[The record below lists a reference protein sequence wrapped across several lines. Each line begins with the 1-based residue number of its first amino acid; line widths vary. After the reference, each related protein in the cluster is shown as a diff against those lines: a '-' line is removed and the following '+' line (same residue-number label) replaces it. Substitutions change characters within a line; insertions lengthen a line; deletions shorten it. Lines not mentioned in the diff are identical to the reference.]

1 MAAEADEAK
10 PKLMF
15 LCTGNAARS
24 VMAKVITQSR
34 SDLFE
39 LSGAG
44 THAIEN
50 CPMGNYT
57 RKALASIGLEDRTHR
72 SRQLN
77 PYNADEVDLIIAM
90 ATDHVQ
96 YVRRN
101 HPEVAH
107 KTATFKRL
115 VRDLGQVG
123 VRAQEE
129 RNDVVETGGEVEMGG
144 NGVRDG
150 LGVKGEGDIE
160 GSQVSEGSLVSEGL
174 REALKSRIAEMRLDE
189 VQLERW
195 EEIGDPGAGDQPI
208 FMSSLEEIDALVD
221 SFLDLFAH
229 SRSSENTGEISV

>member
-1 MAAEADEAK
+1 MTAEAGEAK
-10 PKLMF
+10 PKIMF

-24 VMAKVITQSR
+24 VMAKVITQNR

-44 THAIEN
+44 THSVEN
-50 CPMGNYT
+50 CPMSNYT

-77 PYNADEVDLIIAM
+77 PYNADDADLIIAM
-90 ATDHVQ
+90 ANDHVQ

-115 VRDLGQVG
+115 VRDLGEVK
-123 VRAQEE
+123 AAA
-129 RNDVVETGGEVEMGG
+129 RND
-144 NGVRDG
+144 RYA
-150 LGVKGEGDIE
+150 
-160 GSQVSEGSLVSEGL
+160 SL
-174 REALKSRIAEMRLDE
+174 RQALKSRIAEMRLAE
-189 VQLERW
+189 VQLESW
-195 EEIGDPGAGDQPI
+195 EEIGDPGAGEQPV

-221 SFLDLFAH
+221 SFLSLFRKVA
-229 SRSSENTGEISV
+229 

>member
-1 MAAEADEAK
+1 
-10 PKLMF
+10 MF

-50 CPMGNYT
+50 CPMSNYT

-90 ATDHVQ
+90 ANDHVQ

-115 VRDLGQVG
+115 VRDLGQVT
-123 VRAQEE
+123 QNEE
-129 RNDVVETGGEVEMGG
+129 SN
-144 NGVRDG
+144 
-150 LGVKGEGDIE
+150 
-160 GSQVSEGSLVSEGL
+160 L

-221 SFLDLFAH
+221 SFLALFTDNQKVA
-229 SRSSENTGEISV
+229 

>member
-57 RKALASIGLEDRTHR
+57 RKALASIGLEDRAHR

-101 HPEVAH
+101 HPEVAY

-115 VRDLGQVG
+115 VRDLGKVG
-123 VRAQEE
+123 VRGEE
-129 RNDVVETGGEVEMGG
+129 EKSGDAEIGGS
-144 NGVRDG
+144 GVRDG

-160 GSQVSEGSLVSEGL
+160 GSRVSESL
-174 REALKSRIAEMRLDE
+174 REALQSRIAEMRLAE

-221 SFLDLFAH
+221 SFLALFAG
-229 SRSSENTGEISV
+229 NPKVA

>member
-101 HPEVAH
+101 HPEVAY

-115 VRDLGQVG
+115 VRDLGQVTQNEESKNL
-123 VRAQEE
+123 QE
-129 RNDVVETGGEVEMGG
+129 T
-144 NGVRDG
+144 
-150 LGVKGEGDIE
+150 
-160 GSQVSEGSLVSEGL
+160 
-174 REALKSRIAEMRLDE
+174 LKSRIAEMRLAE

>member
-1 MAAEADEAK
+1 MTKQRIAEEK

-90 ATDHVQ
+90 ANDHVQ

-107 KTATFKRL
+107 KTVTFKRL
-115 VRDLGQVG
+115 VRDLGEVP
-123 VRAQEE
+123 
-129 RNDVVETGGEVEMGG
+129 RN
-144 NGVRDG
+144 
-150 LGVKGEGDIE
+150 E
-160 GSQVSEGSLVSEGL
+160 GSKSLRKTL
-174 REALKSRIAEMRLDE
+174 QSRIAEMRLAE

-221 SFLDLFAH
+221 SFLVLFAD
-229 SRSSENTGEISV
+229 NPKVA

>member
-1 MAAEADEAK
+1 MTAEADEEK
-10 PKLMF
+10 PRLMF

-90 ATDHVQ
+90 ANDHVQ

-107 KTATFKRL
+107 KTVTFKRL
-115 VRDLGQVG
+115 VRDLGEVG
-123 VRAQEE
+123 VRGEEE
-129 RNDVVETGGEVEMGG
+129 RGGDAEMRGS
-144 NGVRDG
+144 GVRDG
-150 LGVKGEGDIE
+150 LGVKGEGGIE
-160 GSQVSEGSLVSEGL
+160 GLRVSEGL
-174 REALKSRIAEMRLDE
+174 RKTLKSRIAEMRLAE

-221 SFLDLFAH
+221 SFLALFVQTDP
-229 SRSSENTGEISV
+229 SDSIGETFV

>member
-44 THAIEN
+44 TFAIEN
-50 CPMGNYT
+50 CPMSNYT

-90 ATDHVQ
+90 ANDHVQ

-115 VRDLGQVG
+115 VRDLGKVD
-123 VRAQEE
+123 VRGQEE
-129 RNDVVETGGEVEMGG
+129 RSGDAEMGG
-144 NGVRDG
+144 SGIRDG
-150 LGVKGEGDIE
+150 LVEKAEGDIE
-160 GSQVSEGSLVSEGL
+160 SSQVSEGSLVSENL
-174 REALKSRIAEMRLDE
+174 REALKSRIAEMRLAE

-221 SFLDLFAH
+221 SFLALFAG
-229 SRSSENTGEISV
+229 NQKVA

>member
-50 CPMGNYT
+50 CPMSNYT

-129 RNDVVETGGEVEMGG
+129 RSDVVETGGEVEMGG

-150 LGVKGEGDIE
+150 LGVKAEGDIE
-160 GSQVSEGSLVSEGL
+160 GSRVSESL
-174 REALKSRIAEMRLDE
+174 REALQSRIAEMSLAE

-221 SFLDLFAH
+221 SFLALFAD
-229 SRSSENTGEISV
+229 NPKVA

>member
-115 VRDLGQVG
+115 VRDLGKVG
-123 VRAQEE
+123 VRGEE
-129 RNDVVETGGEVEMGG
+129 EKSGDAEIGGS
-144 NGVRDG
+144 GVRDG

-160 GSQVSEGSLVSEGL
+160 GSRVSESL
-174 REALKSRIAEMRLDE
+174 REALQSRIAEMRLAE

-221 SFLDLFAH
+221 SFLALFPDNPKVA
-229 SRSSENTGEISV
+229 

>member
-1 MAAEADEAK
+1 MAAEADEEK

-90 ATDHVQ
+90 ANDHVQ

-115 VRDLGQVG
+115 VRDLGQVT
-123 VRAQEE
+123 QNEE
-129 RNDVVETGGEVEMGG
+129 S
-144 NGVRDG
+144 
-150 LGVKGEGDIE
+150 K
-160 GSQVSEGSLVSEGL
+160 SL
-174 REALKSRIAEMRLDE
+174 RETLKSRIAEMRLAE

-208 FMSSLEEIDALVD
+208 FLSSLEEIDALVD
-221 SFLDLFAH
+221 SFLALFAP
-229 SRSSENTGEISV
+229 SISSENTGRISV

>member
-1 MAAEADEAK
+1 MVAEADEEK

-101 HPEVAH
+101 HPEVAY

-115 VRDLGQVG
+115 VRDLGKVG
-123 VRAQEE
+123 VRGQEE
-129 RNDVVETGGEVEMGG
+129 RSGDAEMGES
-144 NGVRDG
+144 GVRDG
-150 LGVKGEGDIE
+150 LGVKAEGDIE
-160 GSQVSEGSLVSEGL
+160 GSRLSEGSRVSESL
-174 REALKSRIAEMRLDE
+174 RETLKSRIAEMRLAE

-229 SRSSENTGEISV
+229 SRSSENIGEISV

>member
-1 MAAEADEAK
+1 MAAEADEEK

-90 ATDHVQ
+90 ANDHVQ

-115 VRDLGQVG
+115 VRDLGQVT
-123 VRAQEE
+123 QNEE
-129 RNDVVETGGEVEMGG
+129 S
-144 NGVRDG
+144 
-150 LGVKGEGDIE
+150 K
-160 GSQVSEGSLVSEGL
+160 SL
-174 REALKSRIAEMRLDE
+174 RETLKSRIAEMRLAE

-221 SFLDLFAH
+221 SFLALFAP
-229 SRSSENTGEISV
+229 SVSSENTGRISV

>member
-1 MAAEADEAK
+1 MTAEADEEK

-77 PYNADEVDLIIAM
+77 PYNADEADLIIAM
-90 ATDHVQ
+90 ANDHVQ

-115 VRDLGQVG
+115 VRDLGEVG
-123 VRAQEE
+123 VRGEEE
-129 RNDVVETGGEVEMGG
+129 RGGDVGIGGEVEMRG

-160 GSQVSEGSLVSEGL
+160 GSRVSEGL
-174 REALKSRIAEMRLDE
+174 RETLKSRIAEMRLAE

-221 SFLDLFAH
+221 SFLALFPDDPKVA
-229 SRSSENTGEISV
+229 

>member
-1 MAAEADEAK
+1 
-10 PKLMF
+10 MF

-24 VMAKVITQSR
+24 VMAKVITQNR

-90 ATDHVQ
+90 ANDHVQ

-107 KTATFKRL
+107 KTVTFKRL
-115 VRDLGQVG
+115 VRDLGEVG
-123 VRAQEE
+123 VRGEEE
-129 RNDVVETGGEVEMGG
+129 RGGDAEMRGS
-144 NGVRDG
+144 GVRDG
-150 LGVKGEGDIE
+150 LGVKGEGGIE
-160 GSQVSEGSLVSEGL
+160 GLRVSEGL
-174 REALKSRIAEMRLDE
+174 RETLKSRIAEMRLAE

-221 SFLDLFAH
+221 SFLALFVQTDP
-229 SRSSENTGEISV
+229 SDSIGETSV

>member
-1 MAAEADEAK
+1 MAAEADEEK

-90 ATDHVQ
+90 ANDHVQ

-115 VRDLGQVG
+115 VRDLGQVT
-123 VRAQEE
+123 QNEE
-129 RNDVVETGGEVEMGG
+129 S
-144 NGVRDG
+144 
-150 LGVKGEGDIE
+150 K
-160 GSQVSEGSLVSEGL
+160 SL
-174 REALKSRIAEMRLDE
+174 REALKSRIAEMRLAE

-221 SFLDLFAH
+221 SFLALFAP
-229 SRSSENTGEISV
+229 SVSSENTGRISV

>member
-57 RKALASIGLEDRTHR
+57 RKALASIRLEDRTHR

-90 ATDHVQ
+90 ATDHVL

-115 VRDLGQVG
+115 VRDLGKVG
-123 VRAQEE
+123 VRGQEE
-129 RNDVVETGGEVEMGG
+129 RSGDAEIGGS
-144 NGVRDG
+144 GVRDG

-160 GSQVSEGSLVSEGL
+160 SSQVSEGSLVSESL
-174 REALKSRIAEMRLDE
+174 RETLKSRIAEMRLAE

>member
-1 MAAEADEAK
+1 MAAEADEEK

-90 ATDHVQ
+90 ANDHVQ

-115 VRDLGQVG
+115 VRDLGQVT
-123 VRAQEE
+123 QNEE
-129 RNDVVETGGEVEMGG
+129 S
-144 NGVRDG
+144 
-150 LGVKGEGDIE
+150 K
-160 GSQVSEGSLVSEGL
+160 SL
-174 REALKSRIAEMRLDE
+174 RETLKSRIAEMRLDE

-221 SFLDLFAH
+221 SFLALFAP
-229 SRSSENTGEISV
+229 SISSENTGRISV

>member
-1 MAAEADEAK
+1 MTAEAGEAK
-10 PKLMF
+10 PKVMF

-24 VMAKVITQSR
+24 VMAKVITQNR

-90 ATDHVQ
+90 ANDHVQ

-107 KTATFKRL
+107 KTVTFKRL
-115 VRDLGQVG
+115 VRDLGEVKAAAQASAGNEANNNVAESEVSSAVG
-123 VRAQEE
+123 SSVAESAAA
-129 RNDVVETGGEVEMGG
+129 
-144 NGVRDG
+144 
-150 LGVKGEGDIE
+150 GEG
-160 GSQVSEGSLVSEGL
+160 SNSEAASNEIPASL
-174 REALKSRIAEMRLDE
+174 REALKSRIAEMRLAE
-189 VQLERW
+189 VQLESW
-195 EEIGDPGAGDQPI
+195 EEIGDPGAGEQPV

-221 SFLDLFAH
+221 SFLSLFAQT
-229 SRSSENTGEISV
+229 STPQ

>member
-50 CPMGNYT
+50 CPIGNYT

-115 VRDLGQVG
+115 VRDLGQVTQNEESKNL
-123 VRAQEE
+123 QE
-129 RNDVVETGGEVEMGG
+129 T
-144 NGVRDG
+144 
-150 LGVKGEGDIE
+150 
-160 GSQVSEGSLVSEGL
+160 
-174 REALKSRIAEMRLDE
+174 LKSRIAEMRLAE

>member
-1 MAAEADEAK
+1 MTAEAGEAK
-10 PKLMF
+10 PKIMF

-24 VMAKVITQSR
+24 VMAKVITQNR

-90 ATDHVQ
+90 ANDHVQ

-115 VRDLGQVG
+115 VRDLGAVKAVVG
-123 VRAQEE
+123 
-129 RNDVVETGGEVEMGG
+129 
-144 NGVRDG
+144 
-150 LGVKGEGDIE
+150 
-160 GSQVSEGSLVSEGL
+160 SGSL
-174 REALKSRIAEMRLDE
+174 RQNLKSRIAEMRLAE
-189 VQLERW
+189 VQLEAW
-195 EEIGDPGAGDQPI
+195 EEIGDPGAGEQPV

-221 SFLDLFAH
+221 SFLSLFAQADQAQ
-229 SRSSENTGEISV
+229 

>member
-1 MAAEADEAK
+1 MTAEADEEK

-24 VMAKVITQSR
+24 VMAKVITQNR

-77 PYNADEVDLIIAM
+77 PYNADEADLIIAM
-90 ATDHVQ
+90 ANDHVQ

-115 VRDLGQVG
+115 VRDLGEVTSN
-123 VRAQEE
+123 EE
-129 RNDVVETGGEVEMGG
+129 S
-144 NGVRDG
+144 
-150 LGVKGEGDIE
+150 K
-160 GSQVSEGSLVSEGL
+160 SL
-174 REALKSRIAEMRLDE
+174 RETLKSRIAEMRLAE

-221 SFLDLFAH
+221 SFLALFVQTDP
-229 SRSSENTGEISV
+229 SDNIGEISV

>member
-57 RKALASIGLEDRTHR
+57 RKALASIGLEDRAHR

-90 ATDHVQ
+90 ANDHVQ

-115 VRDLGQVG
+115 VRDLGQVTQNEESKNL
-123 VRAQEE
+123 QE
-129 RNDVVETGGEVEMGG
+129 T
-144 NGVRDG
+144 
-150 LGVKGEGDIE
+150 
-160 GSQVSEGSLVSEGL
+160 
-174 REALKSRIAEMRLDE
+174 LKSRIAEMRLAE

>member
-101 HPEVAH
+101 HPEVAY

-115 VRDLGQVG
+115 VRDLGKVG
-123 VRAQEE
+123 VRGEEE
-129 RNDVVETGGEVEMGG
+129 RSGDAEMGG
-144 NGVRDG
+144 SGVRDG
-150 LGVKGEGDIE
+150 LGVKAEGDIE
-160 GSQVSEGSLVSEGL
+160 GSRLSEGSRVSESL
-174 REALKSRIAEMRLDE
+174 REALQSRIAEMRLAE

-221 SFLDLFAH
+221 SFLALFAD
-229 SRSSENTGEISV
+229 NPKVA

>member
-1 MAAEADEAK
+1 MTAEAGEAK
-10 PKLMF
+10 PKIMF

-24 VMAKVITQSR
+24 VMAKVITQNR

-44 THAIEN
+44 THSIEN
-50 CPMGNYT
+50 CPMSNYT

-77 PYNADEVDLIIAM
+77 PYNADDADLIIAM
-90 ATDHVQ
+90 ANDHVQ

-115 VRDLGQVG
+115 VRDLGEVKAAAQASAGNEANSNMAESEVSSAVG
-123 VRAQEE
+123 SSVAESAAAGE
-129 RNDVVETGGEVEMGG
+129 RSNSE
-144 NGVRDG
+144 
-150 LGVKGEGDIE
+150 
-160 GSQVSEGSLVSEGL
+160 VSEMARNEIPANL
-174 REALKSRIAEMRLDE
+174 RKALKSRIAEMRLAE
-189 VQLERW
+189 VQLESW
-195 EEIGDPGAGDQPI
+195 EEIGDPGAGEQPV

-221 SFLDLFAH
+221 SFLSLFAQ
-229 SRSSENTGEISV
+229 TGTPQ

>member
-1 MAAEADEAK
+1 MTAEAGEAK
-10 PKLMF
+10 PKIMF

-24 VMAKVITQSR
+24 VMAKVITQNR

-44 THAIEN
+44 THAVEN

-90 ATDHVQ
+90 ANDHVQ

-115 VRDLGQVG
+115 VRDLGAVKVAVG
-123 VRAQEE
+123 
-129 RNDVVETGGEVEMGG
+129 
-144 NGVRDG
+144 
-150 LGVKGEGDIE
+150 
-160 GSQVSEGSLVSEGL
+160 SGSL
-174 REALKSRIAEMRLDE
+174 RQNLKSRIAEMRLAE
-189 VQLERW
+189 AQLEAW
-195 EEIGDPGAGDQPI
+195 EEIGDPGAGEQPV

-221 SFLDLFAH
+221 SFLSLFAQADQAQ
-229 SRSSENTGEISV
+229 

>member
-1 MAAEADEAK
+1 MTAEADEGK

-90 ATDHVQ
+90 ANDHVQ

-101 HPEVAH
+101 YPEVAH
-107 KTATFKRL
+107 KTVTFKRL
-115 VRDLGQVG
+115 VRDLGEVG
-123 VRAQEE
+123 VRGEE
-129 RNDVVETGGEVEMGG
+129 KRGGDVGIGEEVEMRG

-150 LGVKGEGDIE
+150 LGVKGEDGIE
-160 GSQVSEGSLVSEGL
+160 GSRVSESL
-174 REALKSRIAEMRLDE
+174 RETLKSRIAEMRLAE

-221 SFLDLFAH
+221 SFLALFPDDPKVA
-229 SRSSENTGEISV
+229 

>member
-1 MAAEADEAK
+1 
-10 PKLMF
+10 MF

-90 ATDHVQ
+90 ANDHVQ

-107 KTATFKRL
+107 KTVTFKRL
-115 VRDLGQVG
+115 VRDLGEVG
-123 VRAQEE
+123 VRGEEE
-129 RNDVVETGGEVEMGG
+129 RGGDAEMRGS
-144 NGVRDG
+144 GVRDG
-150 LGVKGEGDIE
+150 LGVKGEGGIE
-160 GSQVSEGSLVSEGL
+160 GLRVSEGL
-174 REALKSRIAEMRLDE
+174 RKTLKSRIAEMRLAE

-221 SFLDLFAH
+221 SFLALFAD
-229 SRSSENTGEISV
+229 NPKVA

>member
-1 MAAEADEAK
+1 
-10 PKLMF
+10 MF

-90 ATDHVQ
+90 ANDHVQ

-107 KTATFKRL
+107 KTVTFKRL
-115 VRDLGQVG
+115 VRDLGEVG
-123 VRAQEE
+123 VRGEEE
-129 RNDVVETGGEVEMGG
+129 RGGDAEMRGS
-144 NGVRDG
+144 GVRDG
-150 LGVKGEGDIE
+150 LGVKGEGGIE
-160 GSQVSEGSLVSEGL
+160 GLRVSEGL
-174 REALKSRIAEMRLDE
+174 RKTLKSRIAEMRLAE

-221 SFLDLFAH
+221 SFLALFVQTAP
-229 SRSSENTGEISV
+229 

>member
-1 MAAEADEAK
+1 
-10 PKLMF
+10 MF

-24 VMAKVITQSR
+24 VMATVITRSR

-77 PYNADEVDLIIAM
+77 PYSADEVDLIIAM
-90 ATDHVQ
+90 ANDHVQ

-101 HPEVAH
+101 MAEVAY
-107 KTATFKRL
+107 KTVTFKRL
-115 VRDLGQVG
+115 IQDLG
-123 VRAQEE
+123 
-129 RNDVVETGGEVEMGG
+129 EVKAKE
-144 NGVRDG
+144 NA
-150 LGVKGEGDIE
+150 
-160 GSQVSEGSLVSEGL
+160 SL
-174 REALKSRIAEMRLDE
+174 REALKSRIAEMSLAE
-189 VQLERW
+189 VQLESW

-221 SFLDLFAH
+221 RFLALFATY
-229 SRSSENTGEISV
+229 RLERC

>member
-1 MAAEADEAK
+1 
-10 PKLMF
+10 MF

-90 ATDHVQ
+90 ANDHVQ

-107 KTATFKRL
+107 KTVTFKRL
-115 VRDLGQVG
+115 VRDLGEVG
-123 VRAQEE
+123 VRGEEE
-129 RNDVVETGGEVEMGG
+129 RGGDAEVRGS
-144 NGVRDG
+144 GVRDG
-150 LGVKGEGDIE
+150 LGVKGEGGIE
-160 GSQVSEGSLVSEGL
+160 GLRVSEGL
-174 REALKSRIAEMRLDE
+174 RKTLKSRIAEMRLAE

-221 SFLDLFAH
+221 SFLALFVQT
-229 SRSSENTGEISV
+229 NP

>member
-1 MAAEADEAK
+1 MEANTGTAEADEEK

-77 PYNADEVDLIIAM
+77 PYNADDADLIIAM
-90 ATDHVQ
+90 ANDHVQ
-96 YVRRN
+96 FVRRN

-107 KTATFKRL
+107 KTVTFKRL
-115 VRDLGQVG
+115 VRDLGKVG
-123 VRAQEE
+123 VNGKEE
-129 RNDVVETGGEVEMGG
+129 RGGDVEMGG
-144 NGVRDG
+144 SDARDD
-150 LGVKGEGDIE
+150 LGVKEEGDIE
-160 GSQVSEGSLVSEGL
+160 GLRVSEGL
-174 REALKSRIAEMRLDE
+174 RDALKSRIAEMRLAE

-221 SFLDLFAH
+221 SFLALFAH
-229 SRSSENTGEISV
+229 SNSSQNISEISV

>member
-1 MAAEADEAK
+1 MTAEADEEK

-90 ATDHVQ
+90 ANDHVQ

-107 KTATFKRL
+107 KTVTFKRL
-115 VRDLGQVG
+115 VRDLGEVG
-123 VRAQEE
+123 VRGEEE
-129 RNDVVETGGEVEMGG
+129 RGGDAEMRGS
-144 NGVRDG
+144 GVRDG
-150 LGVKGEGDIE
+150 LGVKGEGGIE
-160 GSQVSEGSLVSEGL
+160 GLRVSEGL
-174 REALKSRIAEMRLDE
+174 RKTLKSRIAEMRLAE

-221 SFLDLFAH
+221 SFLALFVQTDP
-229 SRSSENTGEISV
+229 SDSIGETSV

>member
-1 MAAEADEAK
+1 MTAEAAEAK
-10 PKLMF
+10 PKIMF

-24 VMAKVITQSR
+24 VMAKVITQNR

-77 PYNADEVDLIIAM
+77 PYNADEADLIIAM
-90 ATDHVQ
+90 ANDHVQ

-115 VRDLGQVG
+115 VRDLGAVK
-123 VRAQEE
+123 AA
-129 RNDVVETGGEVEMGG
+129 ET
-144 NGVRDG
+144 
-150 LGVKGEGDIE
+150 
-160 GSQVSEGSLVSEGL
+160 SASL
-174 REALKSRIAEMRLDE
+174 RQTLKSRIAEMHLAE
-189 VQLERW
+189 VQLEPW
-195 EEIGDPGAGDQPI
+195 EEIGDPGAGEQPV

-221 SFLDLFAH
+221 SFLSLFAQADT
-229 SRSSENTGEISV
+229 SQ

>member
-57 RKALASIGLEDRTHR
+57 RKALGSIGLEDRTHR

-90 ATDHVQ
+90 ANDHVQ

-115 VRDLGQVG
+115 VRDLGKVTQNEKSKNL
-123 VRAQEE
+123 Q
-129 RNDVVETGGEVEMGG
+129 
-144 NGVRDG
+144 
-150 LGVKGEGDIE
+150 
-160 GSQVSEGSLVSEGL
+160 
-174 REALKSRIAEMRLDE
+174 EALKSRIAEMRLAE

-221 SFLDLFAH
+221 SFLALFPDNPKVA
-229 SRSSENTGEISV
+229 